1 MGKVMKAGRCSKTVA
16 FVAILALTT
25 FGALA
30 TASAQRADIKAID
43 KAFKDHYARENYP
56 AAQIDAQEL
65 ERLVKARFGADHAYY
80 AVALNRLGIVCWWQG
95 KYTEAEGLFK
105 RALAIREKA
114 LGAKHPDVGQTLNN
128 LALVYGAQAKYTEAE
143 GLFKR
148 ALAIREKALGANHPD
163 VGRSL
168 NNLANVY
175 RAQGKYSEAEGLCRR
190 ALAIHE
196 KALGAGHPGVAD
208 TLNLL
213 AGVYQAQGKYSEAER
228 LFERALAIREKAR
241 GVGHPDVARAV
252 NNLALM
258 YRDQGKDPS
267 PLIHDL
273 LLRMPPVPPG
283 KVVIR
288 DGPGGLLSEANMR
301 WVGVGQ
307 SGDEV
312 EIRGLCQS
320 ACTLVMSRVPA
331 KRICFDLNGSLA
343 FHLARDKLSK
353 PDEMP
358 IRWER
363 NDSATKWL
371 VDSYP
376 ADIRAWIDARGGY
389 LKLPYDGHWVI
400 RAPELWAMGYR
411 RCPD

>member
-1 MGKVMKAGRCSKTVA
+1 MGKVMKAGRCSKTVSFA
-16 FVAILALTT
+16 AILALTT
-25 FGALA
+25 LGALA

-43 KAFKDHYARENYP
+43 KAYKDHYARENYR

-65 ERLVKARFGADHAYY
+65 ERLVKARFGVDHPYY
-80 AVALNRLGIVCWWQG
+80 AVALNRLGIVCWAQG

-114 LGAKHPDVGQTLNN
+114 LGVNHADVGQILNN

-148 ALAIREKALGANHPD
+148 ALAIREKALGTNHAD

-175 RAQGKYSEAEGLCRR
+175 QAQGKYSEAEGLCKR

-196 KALGAGHPGVAD
+196 KALGAGHPGFAN

-213 AGVYQAQGKYSEAER
+213 AGIYQAQGKYSEAER
-228 LFERALAIREKAR
+228 LFERALAIREKAL
-241 GVGHPDVARAV
+241 GVGHPEVARSV
-252 NNLALM
+252 NNLAQV

-273 LLRMPPVPPG
+273 LLRLPPVPPG
-283 KVVIR
+283 KIVIR
-288 DGPGGLLSEANMR
+288 HGPGGLLSEANMR
-301 WVGVGQ
+301 WVGVGK
-307 SGDEV
+307 SGEEV
-312 EIRGLCQS
+312 EIRGLCES

-331 KRICFDLNGSLA
+331 KHICFDLNGSLA

-353 PDEMP
+353 PDEVP
-358 IRWER
+358 IKWKR

-371 VDSYP
+371 IDSYP
-376 ADIRAWIDARGGY
+376 VDIRAWIDARGGY
-389 LKLPYDGHWVI
+389 LKLPYDGHWVM

>member
-1 MGKVMKAGRCSKTVA
+1 MFGRCSKTVA

-43 KAFKDHYARENYP
+43 KALKDHYARENYP

-80 AVALNRLGIVCWWQG
+80 ALALNKLGIVCWKQG

-114 LGAKHPDVGQTLNN
+114 LGANHPDVGQTLNN

-168 NNLANVY
+168 NSLANVY
-175 RAQGKYSEAEGLCRR
+175 RAQGKYSEAEGLCKR

-228 LFERALAIREKAR
+228 LFERALAIREKAW
-241 GVGHPDVARAV
+241 GVGHPDVARSV

-312 EIRGLCQS
+312 EIRGLCRS

-343 FHLARDKLSK
+343 FHLAREKLSTL
-353 PDEMP
+353 DEVP

-363 NDSATKWL
+363 KESATKWL

-389 LKLPYDGHWVI
+389 LKLPYDGHWVM